1 MTQTLRPEPDE
12 VDDRQAGLNVNVIL
26 RWEWRLGST
35 LYLVYA
41 HQTSADFRPRPG
53 GLDFRGEVGAFA
65 SDAAAHGDTF
75 LVKIDFFN
83 AL

>member
-1 MTQTLRPEPDE
+1 VTN
-12 VDDRQAGLNVNVIL
+12 VDDRQAGLDVNVIL

-41 HQTSADFRPRPG
+41 HESSADFRPRPG
-53 GLDFRGEVGAFA
+53 GLDFRGELGAA
-65 SDAAAHGDTF
+65 YSDAATHGDTF
-75 LVKIDFFN
+75 LVKIDLFH